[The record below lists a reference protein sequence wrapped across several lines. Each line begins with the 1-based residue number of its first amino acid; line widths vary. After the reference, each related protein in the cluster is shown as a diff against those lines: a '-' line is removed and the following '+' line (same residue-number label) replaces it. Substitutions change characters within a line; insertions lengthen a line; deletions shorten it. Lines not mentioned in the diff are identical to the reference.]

1 MGENPRAS
9 AVRDLIVDACDSAN
23 TPIGN
28 PVVNGFLV
36 EFGLVPRWSGRWSWR
51 TKGRRKSAGRQWRG
65 FTCLAYIDHFFESKG
80 MRVKQ
85 EVQELFPTPL
95 WIVDLAAADAAS
107 FNAKLKAEIEN
118 IISPRPK
125 VPSGSNWQTP
135 QDLHTRPAFADF
147 TKLVEITARSVAQ
160 YLEVERFPMMI
171 TGCWANINSPGA
183 YHPTHNHPN
192 NYLSGVYYVAVPEGG
207 PALVFQDPRPVLM
220 MPWTGKLSRVTA
232 NAAVA
237 QPQPGR
243 MVLFPSWLRH
253 HVPSNQGTTERI
265 SISFN
270 LMFTN
275 FAETL
280 AAPRWKPT
288 AGTG

>member
-1 MGENPRAS
+1 MFA
-9 AVRDLIVDACDSAN
+9 
-23 TPIGN
+23 
-28 PVVNGFLV
+28 
-36 EFGLVPRWSGRWSWR
+36 
-51 TKGRRKSAGRQWRG
+51 
-65 FTCLAYIDHFFESKG
+65 CLAYIVHFFESKG

-95 WIVDLAAADAAS
+95 WVADLAAADAVA
-107 FNAKLKAEIEN
+107 FNARLKTEIEN
-118 IISPRPK
+118 IISPRPT

-147 TKLVEITARSVAQ
+147 TRLVEIIAGSVAQ
-160 YLEVERFPMMI
+160 YLEVERFPTMI
-171 TGCWANINSPGA
+171 TGCWANINPPGS

-207 PALVFQDPRPVLM
+207 PALVFQDPRPVLI

-232 NAAVA
+232 NACVA

-243 MVLFPSWLRH
+243 MVIFPSWLRH

-280 AAPRWKPT
+280 AAPRWKAT
-288 AGTG
+288 AGEDQTTTPARS